1 MKKKYMIERIH
12 IVFIILIFFMPLFED
27 KMSEHLYN
35 ICLFIVVFLACIG
48 FPLFLI
54 VSFLRYP
61 KQGQGFAPRRSGKK
75 GLTGD
80 CIFFT
85 GAGIM
90 AALAG
95 DEDVPVYVIPV
106 FIVVFGICMVILKRY
121 LITEI
126 DRENEEERKI
136 AEVTIS
142 FYLAGLVSLICFIL
156 KDVAGVI

>member
-35 ICLFIVVFLACIG
+35 ICL
-48 FPLFLI
+48 
-54 VSFLRYP
+54 
-61 KQGQGFAPRRSGKK
+61 
-75 GLTGD
+75 
-80 CIFFT
+80 
-85 GAGIM
+85 
-90 AALAG
+90 
-95 DEDVPVYVIPV
+95 